1 MKKARRA
8 SPDGEGREQNPAPET
23 GIANRKKLRAEKK
36 EKTITDTHG
45 RPKGYYITKIQL

>member
-23 GIANRKKLRAEKK
+23 GIENRKR

-45 RPKGYYITKIQL
+45 RPKGYYVTKIQL

>member
-36 EKTITDTHG
+36 GENDNRYT
-45 RPKGYYITKIQL
+45 RAAKGILHY